1 MSKFRIR
8 QYMAL
13 LMRKFIN
20 FLSKTKIGNIII
32 FYVLFY
38 ILEFFIIPIFLN
50 IEQCYFYASY
60 ISLTIP
66 IIFILYIVF
75 FISEKIYHY
84 VIGCLIYDLCVYV
97 YNANGLYGIGVGGFL
112 GNVSYD
118 TFWVVW
124 DLTIQTVVYLLIQFL
139 ALILKKIFKRI
150 LKFTKNQ

>member
-1 MSKFRIR
+1 
-8 QYMAL
+8 
-13 LMRKFIN
+13 MRKFIN

-38 ILEFFIIPIFLN
+38 ILEFFIMPIFIN
-50 IEQCYFYASY
+50 IEQCYFYVSY
-60 ISLTIP
+60 ISAIIP
-66 IIFILYIVF
+66 IIFMLYIVF

-84 VIGCLIYDLCVYV
+84 VIGWLIYDLCVYV
-97 YNANGLYGIGVGGFL
+97 YNGNGLYGIGVGGFL

>member
-1 MSKFRIR
+1 
-8 QYMAL
+8 
-13 LMRKFIN
+13 MRKFIN

-32 FYVLFY
+32 FYVLLY
-38 ILEFFIIPIFLN
+38 ILKFFIMPIFKN
-50 IEQCYFYASY
+50 IKQYNFYESD
-60 ISLTIP
+60 ISITIS

-84 VIGCLIYDLCVYV
+84 VIGWLIYDLCIYL

-112 GNVSYD
+112 GNESYD
-118 TFWVVW
+118 TFWLVW

>member
-1 MSKFRIR
+1 
-8 QYMAL
+8 
-13 LMRKFIN
+13 MRKFIN

-38 ILEFFIIPIFLN
+38 ILEFFIMPIFLN
-50 IEQCYFYASY
+50 IEQCYSYASY
-60 ISLTIP
+60 ISSIIP

-84 VIGCLIYDLCVYV
+84 VIGWLIYDLCVYV
-97 YNANGLYGIGVGGFL
+97 YNANGLYGIGWGGFL
-112 GNVSYD
+112 GNESYD

-139 ALILKKIFKRI
+139 ALILKKIFKLI